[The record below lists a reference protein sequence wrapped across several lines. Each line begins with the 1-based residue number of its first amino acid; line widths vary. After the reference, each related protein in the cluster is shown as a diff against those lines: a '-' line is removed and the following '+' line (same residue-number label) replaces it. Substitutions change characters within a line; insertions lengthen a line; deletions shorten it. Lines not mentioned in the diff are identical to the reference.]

1 MNDIDYIL
9 SQLTRYY
16 DCLLTDTE
24 EARLRLLVAR
34 SRSKHPEIER
44 LRAMMGFMR
53 PKRRRYRHM
62 YYVTTAAASI
72 GLLIAAGISWTIGT
86 TDGHHGTSFAY
97 SGGVYISDE
106 NLVLDLL
113 AQNLSEFG
121 GDIEESD
128 RSMES
133 ELQEFAAILPDNINL
148 Q

>member
-1 MNDIDYIL
+1 MNDTDYIL

-16 DCLLTDTE
+16 DCQLTDTE

-72 GLLIAAGISWTIGT
+72 ALLVAAGISWTIGT
-86 TDGHHGTSFAY
+86 TDGHHETSFAY
-97 SGGVYISDE
+97 SGGVYINDE